1 MLGMS
6 IMPMA
11 FSIGLFCLRT
21 MSIAAGKI
29 KSHNSPFR
37 LSIRN
42 RPVFGVKR
50 VSIRMPPK
58 ERLGLKAEKPF
69 RLGGKHEIY

>member
-1 MLGMS
+1 
-6 IMPMA
+6 MA
-11 FSIGLFCLRT
+11 FSIGFFCLRT
-21 MSIAAGKI
+21 MSIAASKI
-29 KSHNSPFR
+29 KQHNSPFR

-50 VSIRMPPK
+50 VSFKMPPK

>member
-1 MLGMS
+1 
-6 IMPMA
+6 
-11 FSIGLFCLRT
+11 
-21 MSIAAGKI
+21 MSIAAGEI
-29 KSHNSPFR
+29 KPHNKPFR

-50 VSIRMPPK
+50 VSFKMPPK